1 MDKIRNIILIMM
13 AATWLV
19 ACTQEDEIN
28 PTEQPTEEL
37 TYEGSVL
44 DFIQQDGGYQ
54 GCSFD
59 SLNYAVTHLEGLQ
72 DALTGDSVT
81 LFAVSDKS
89 FDLAESILEKFR
101 ITNEKG
107 NRLSLDDLMIEPFE
121 VVDTLITID
130 PLTKET
136 DTAYVH
142 HQYDYRESLR
152 QLVGRYIFKKTLTSN
167 NATDE
172 TYFSL
177 FNHQMSIVTPRSDAG
192 GLSEA
197 GETTLQLVETSGS
210 KLQTSWVRANVIY
223 SIRCSNGY
231 VHILSPLHEFG
242 FNEINSYFSNYGNEK

>member
-1 MDKIRNIILIMM
+1 MEKIKNIILILIATTWMM
-13 AATWLV
+13 
-19 ACTQEDEIN
+19 ACTQEDEIK
-28 PTEQPTEEL
+28 PVEQPTEEL
-37 TYEGSVL
+37 TYDGSVL

-101 ITNEKG
+101 ITNDKG

-152 QLVGRYIFKKTLTSN
+152 QLVGRYIFKQTLTLN
-167 NATDE
+167 NVTEA

-177 FNHQMSIVTPRSDAG
+177 FQHQMNIVIPRSDAG

-197 GETTLQLVETSGS
+197 GDATLQLVETSGS

-223 SIRCSNGY
+223 SIRCRNGY

>member
-1 MDKIRNIILIMM
+1 MEKIKNIILILIATTCMM
-13 AATWLV
+13 
-19 ACTQEDEIN
+19 ACTQEDEIK
-28 PTEQPTEEL
+28 PVEQPTEEL
-37 TYEGSVL
+37 TYDGSVL

-89 FDLAESILEKFR
+89 FDLAENILEKFR
-101 ITNEKG
+101 ITNDKG

-152 QLVGRYIFKKTLTSN
+152 QLVGRYIFKQTLTLN
-167 NATDE
+167 NVTEA

-177 FNHQMSIVTPRSDAG
+177 FQHQMNIVIPRSDAG

-197 GETTLQLVETSGS
+197 GDATLQLVETSGS

-223 SIRCSNGY
+223 SIRCRNGY